1 MSINI
6 GQDEETIE
14 ISVNEYKAVKA
25 VAKGIVEQNQLVLDA
40 LKNTTETLKTLIE
53 QLAKRETIVIPPAA
67 VNVKAAEVKIP
78 PPLPAQVTVMEAPDE
93 KRTIDIQVVR
103 DGTGKMTGMTGTI
116 K

>member
-14 ISVNEYKAVKA
+14 VSANEYKAVKA

-40 LKNTTETLKTLIE
+40 LKNTTETLKMLIE
-53 QLAKRETIVIPPAA
+53 QLAKRETIVVPPAT
-67 VNVKAAEVKIP
+67 VNVKAADVKIP
-78 PPLPAQVTVMEAPDE
+78 PPLPAQVTVMEAPEE
-93 KRTIDIQVVR
+93 KRTVDIRIIR
-103 DGTGKMTGMTGTI
+103 DADGRMSGMTGTI